1 MILSICSDPKI
12 LEIMRIVNLAINII
26 RIAVPIILIF
36 VLMIKLVGAITK
48 SDDDGLQKVMKTAPK
63 NILAAALV
71 FLVPFFVRMVVKI
84 TAPDSEY
91 EKCITIT
98 TVAEINGV
106 YEQRMEE
113 LVSRAEETLN
123 INDYNTAYSYLK
135 NIKDEDKRQGYEER
149 LEKVKNQIQG
159 SGGSGSSGGSGDSDN
174 HTVEYKD
181 YGPCKVEYKKVYV
194 GHDKYEYGLCVPER
208 YNGEKL
214 PMIMFLH
221 GMTSDKESSFYTKF
235 YSWASVGFNGALNEW
250 PKYGLKNIPA
260 IMVMP
265 WSRGPDKWNNKWKY
279 IHIDAVYNEVINNY
293 NIDTDNVCLMG
304 GSIGGQGVFTVAA
317 QFPTRFRSLVPMS
330 ALITKPPAGDI
341 EYFANMPMKGF
352 AEKYNPKTHSESY
365 NYERKMT
372 ELFNNIGHPNDL
384 RVVPVKHMDVPGYAL
399 TIDDNGDGIS
409 DLVYW
414 IINGG
419 KDPEL

>member
-1 MILSICSDPKI
+1 MILSVCDEPTVMSV
-12 LEIMRIVNLAINII
+12 LRYV
-26 RIAVPIILIF
+26 
-36 VLMIKLVGAITK
+36 VLMIKILKAAIPIMLIITVMIKFASAITK
-48 SDDDGLQKVMKTAPK
+48 HDNDL
-63 NILAAALV
+63 LAKATKSVVPNLIAAVLI
-71 FLVPFFVRMVVKI
+71 FLVPTFVNLVVKI
-84 TAPDSEY
+84 SFPNSDYT
-91 EKCITIT
+91 KCISDVTID
-98 TVAEINGV
+98 TVNNAFNNKMDSLIAAAESSLE
-106 YEQRMEE
+106 YSDYSSAAAY
-113 LVSRAEETLN
+113 LV
-123 INDYNTAYSYLK
+123 
-135 NIKDEDKRQGYEER
+135 NIKDSDKKQEYENK
-149 LEKVKNQIQG
+149 LEAIKELINAKKESEKPN
-159 SGGSGSSGGSGDSDN
+159 SGNS
-174 HTVEYKD
+174 TVEYKD
-181 YGPCKVEYKKVYV
+181 YGPCKVELKKVYV
-194 GHDKYEYGLCVPER
+194 GHDKYEYGICVPER